1 MPSYRHTQRGTVLL
15 AIYGTIAGGIAVF
28 LALSGAPAPLIPGIA
43 MIVLVAAAALFSSL
57 TVSVSREQ
65 ISLRFGVGLIRRR
78 FRIGDIRHVGII
90 RNRWWSGWGVRFTP
104 HGWLYSVSGFDA
116 VRIVLTNGRTYNVGT
131 DEPTELLTAIQAA
144 IEQDT

>member
-90 RNRWWSGWGVRFTP
+90 RNRWWYGWGVRFTP

>member
-43 MIVLVAAAALFSSL
+43 MIVLVAAAALLSSL

-90 RNRWWSGWGVRFTP
+90 RNRWWYGWGVRFTP

>member
-1 MPSYRHTQRGTVLL
+1 MLL

-28 LALSGAPAPLIPGIA
+28 LALSGAPAPLIPGVA

-90 RNRWWSGWGVRFTP
+90 RNRWWYGWGVRFTP
-104 HGWLYSVSGFDA
+104 HGWLYGVSGFDA
-116 VRIVLTNGRTYNVGT
+116 VRIELTNGRTYNVGT

>member
-28 LALSGAPAPLIPGIA
+28 LALSGAPARLVPGIA
-43 MIVLVAAAALFSSL
+43 MIVLVAAAALFSNL
-57 TVSVSREQ
+57 TVSVTREQ

-78 FRIGDIRHVGII
+78 FRIGDIHHVSII
-90 RNRWWSGWGVRFTP
+90 RNRWWYGWGVRFTP

-116 VRIVLTNGRTYNVGT
+116 VRIVLTSGRPYNVGT
-131 DEPTELLTAIQAA
+131 DEPTDLLTAIQAA
-144 IEQDT
+144 IEQET